1 MWRMIPR
8 QESNRWQKNKNRIAY
23 PMIQKLLCLFL
34 FPLFALKAETHLSEF
49 SEKEPSQKMFAV
61 IYQGYLKTGKEN
73 EYQEA
78 WSKVAQYFIEYR
90 GAIGSCLH
98 KTSDGLWVA
107 YSRWPDK
114 KTRDNSWPGEN
125 APSEKLPL
133 EIRNAVLTIKD
144 CLDSDR
150 KIPDLCMEVI
160 NDRLLS
166 PSHTESSFVLSPEQ
180 ERIMNLIYDEVEVAI
195 QEGNP
200 PFAAIITDSENNIL
214 SIAHNKANTKQLAIA
229 HAEIEAIQLAC
240 KSLGKKKLND
250 CILYAN
256 AESCAMCSTAIIKSG
271 ISQVF
276 YGAPHEKGSN
286 PDVHLLEINKKA
298 TPQLRVHGGFMK
310 DKFIEQIKR
319 GRNQ

>member
-1 MWRMIPR
+1 MI
-8 QESNRWQKNKNRIAY
+8 KVL
-23 PMIQKLLCLFL
+23 KLLSFFL
-34 FPLFALKAETHLSEF
+34 FPLFALKAEIHLNQL
-49 SEKEPSQKMFAV
+49 SEKEFSQKMFAV
-61 IYQGYLKTGKEN
+61 IYQGYLKSGRET

-78 WSKVAQYFIEYR
+78 WNKIAQYFIEYR

-125 APSEKLPL
+125 APSEELPL

-144 CLDSDR
+144 CLDPDR
-150 KIPDLCMEVI
+150 KIPDLCMEVV
-160 NDRLLS
+160 NDLLLS
-166 PSHTESSFVLSPEQ
+166 SDKIESSFSLSPEQ
-180 ERIMNLIYDEVEVAI
+180 ERIMKLVYEEVEIAI

-200 PFAAIITDSENNIL
+200 PFAAIITDSKNNIL
-214 SIAHNKANTKQLAIA
+214 SVAHNQANTKQLAIA

-240 KSLGKKKLND
+240 KILGKKKLND

-276 YGAPHEKGSN
+276 YGAPHENGSN
-286 PDVHLLEINKKA
+286 PDLHLREVNKKA
-298 TPQLRVHGGFMK
+298 VPRLKVHGEFMK
-310 DKFIEQIKR
+310 ERFIEQINR
-319 GRNQ
+319 GRNQQPQG

>member
-1 MWRMIPR
+1 M
-8 QESNRWQKNKNRIAY
+8 Y
-23 PMIQKLLCLFL
+23 
-34 FPLFALKAETHLSEF
+34 
-49 SEKEPSQKMFAV
+49 AV
-61 IYQGYLKTGKEN
+61 IYQGYLKSGREN

-78 WSKVAQYFIEYR
+78 WNKVAQYFIDHR

-98 KTSDGLWVA
+98 RTSDGLWVA

-125 APSEKLPL
+125 APSEELPL

-144 CLDSDR
+144 CLDPDR
-150 KIPDLCMEVI
+150 KIPDLCMEVV
-160 NDRLLS
+160 NDLFLS
-166 PSHTESSFVLSPEQ
+166 SDTTESSFSLSTEQ
-180 ERIMNLIYDEVEVAI
+180 ENIMNLVYEQVEIAI

-200 PFAAIITDSENNIL
+200 PFAAIITNSENNIL
-214 SIAHNKANTKQLAIA
+214 AAAHNQANTKQLAIA

-240 KSLGKKKLND
+240 KILGKKKLCG

-276 YGAPHEKGSN
+276 YGAPHENGSN
-286 PDVHLLEINKKA
+286 PDVHLIEINKKA
-298 TPQLRVHGGFMK
+298 APQLQIQGGFMK
-310 DKFIEQIKR
+310 EKFIGQIKR
-319 GRNQ
+319 GRNQVQKFRCVQ